1 MVTLSLSLER
11 CLGLPWVGLVAHG
24 ADKLA
29 AFCDCKGGAEGLNAA
44 LPPSVCVRTGLA
56 GDLAVAQPGGIGRW
70 LRRGAQVR
78 RRWGLW
84 EPASKAR
91 RAVA

>member
-11 CLGLPWVGLVAHG
+11 CLGLLWVGLVAHG

-56 GDLAVAQPGGIGRW
+56 GDLAVAQALNSGFSA
-70 LRRGAQVR
+70 RGD
-78 RRWGLW
+78 
-84 EPASKAR
+84 
-91 RAVA
+91 RAVAEEGRAGAQALGPLGAGF